1 MEYFDLNMKPV
12 LLSENTILKS
22 IIELVK
28 NAIEQYK
35 DQAYFQDL
43 LVDYNKNSCT
53 LKIKDN
59 GSGIKLTDF
68 VEHLANT
75 QDWMTHGLRN
85 ALSMFVAHNINTIIQ
100 SNYGTFAPLVQ
111 NKQGISEPIPS
122 IFIAYEKTPT
132 SNNKWT
138 NLKDINDNKDKTHGT
153 TITLSPISHEMV
165 AQLKWWF
172 SFLQSWKKVMK
183 TVFGM
188 LLVANQGTINN
199 FFMDGENMTFNDGT
213 NHKDLLKYTFSYDCN
228 SASFDPELFANGS
241 LGEYWDKCISTILK
255 HLSNEDKPMVY
266 EQLLNNHDSA
276 EWSSA
281 LIRKVVIEYYAK
293 LNPNKYLVGV
303 WKNEDENFVNYAN
316 DENKVIIWV
325 EQPRELQALSD
336 CKIMSVSEFG
346 NHYLLKHSPTQ
357 YPISKL
363 SQTQKENWKV
373 VNKFLNYLIANYPA
387 IKDGLDANNLT
398 YFNLV
403 LIDKFEGQPVT
414 YFAAKNLILIDHLI
428 LDDLIYSLQSIID
441 TIPDELAGVDDYN
454 QLIADLNSALLDF
467 LVLQVNKAKSM
478 KLN

>member
-1 MEYFDLNMKPV
+1 MEYFDLDIKPV
-12 LLSENTILKS
+12 LLSDDTILKS

-35 DQAYFQDL
+35 DQAYFQNL
-43 LVDYNKNSCT
+43 VVDYDKNTCT
-53 LKIKDN
+53 LKIKDD

-85 ALSMFVAHNINTIIQ
+85 ALSMFVAHHINTMIQ
-100 SNYGTFAPLVQ
+100 SNYGTFTPVVQ
-111 NKQGISEPIPS
+111 NKQGISEQIPS

-138 NLKDINDNKDKTHGT
+138 NLKDIDDNKDKTHGT
-153 TITLSPISHEMV
+153 TITLSPISHEIV

-183 TVFGM
+183 TPFGM

-199 FFMDGENMTFNDGT
+199 FFLDGENMTFNDGT
-213 NHKDLLKYTFSYDCN
+213 NHKDLLKLTFSYDCN
-228 SASFDPELFANGS
+228 SSSFNPELFADDSFGD
-241 LGEYWDKCISTILK
+241 YWDKCISTILE
-255 HLSNEDKPMVY
+255 HLSDEDKPMVY
-266 EQLLNNHDSA
+266 EQLLNNHASA

-325 EQPRELQALSD
+325 EEPSELQALSD
-336 CKIMSVSEFG
+336 CKIMSVNEFG
-346 NHYLLKHSPTQ
+346 NRYLLKHSPTQ

-363 SQTQKENWKV
+363 SPIQKENWEFL
-373 VNKFLNYLIANYPA
+373 NKFLNYVIVNYPA
-387 IKDGLDANNLT
+387 IKDALNANDLT
-398 YFNLV
+398 YFNLTLV
-403 LIDKFEGQPVT
+403 DKFECQPVT
-414 YFAAKNLILIDHLI
+414 YFAAQNLILIDHHI
-428 LDDLIYSLQSIID
+428 LDNLYSFGSIIGA
-441 TIPDELAGVDDYN
+441 IPNELVGIDDYDE
-454 QLIADLNSALLDF
+454 LIADLNSAFLDF
-467 LVLQVNKAKSM
+467 LVLQVNKNE

>member
-12 LLSENTILKS
+12 LLSDNTVLKS

-53 LKIKDN
+53 LKIKDD

-100 SNYGTFAPLVQ
+100 SNYGTFTPVVQ
-111 NKQGISEPIPS
+111 NKQGISELIPS

-132 SNNKWT
+132 SKNKWT
-138 NLKDINDNKDKTHGT
+138 NLKNLDGNKDKTNGT
-153 TITLSPISHEMV
+153 TITLSPISHEIV
-165 AQLKWWF
+165 AELKWWF
-172 SFLQSWKKVMK
+172 SFLQSWKKVIK
-183 TVFGM
+183 TPFGM
-188 LLVANQGTINN
+188 LLVANQGTVNN
-199 FFMDGENMTFNDGT
+199 FFLDGENMTFNDGT
-213 NHKDLLKYTFSYDCN
+213 NHKDLLKLTFSYDCN
-228 SASFDPELFANGS
+228 SASFDPELFANGN
-241 LGEYWDKCISTILK
+241 LGDYWDKCISTILK
-255 HLSNEDKPMVY
+255 HLSDEDKPMVY
-266 EQLLNNHDSA
+266 EQLLNNYDSA

-303 WKNEDENFVNYAN
+303 WKNEDKNFVNYAN

-325 EQPRELQALSD
+325 EQPSELQALSD

-346 NHYLLKHSPTQ
+346 NRYLLKHTPSQ
-357 YPISKL
+357 YKISKL
-363 SQTQKENWKV
+363 SPIQKENWEFM
-373 VNKFLNYLIANYPA
+373 NKFLNYLIANYPA
-387 IKDGLDANNLT
+387 IKNALNANDLT
-398 YFNLV
+398 NFNLALV
-403 LIDKFEGQPVT
+403 DKFKGQPVT
-414 YFAAKNLILIDHLI
+414 YLAAQNLILIDYHLLDKHYCFESI
-428 LDDLIYSLQSIID
+428 LDAIAE
-441 TIPDELAGVDDYN
+441 ELASLDDYDQSTDVLYSAFMHFLIS
-454 QLIADLNSALLDF
+454 QL
-467 LVLQVNKAKSM
+467 NKTRM
-478 KLN
+478 KN

>member
-1 MEYFDLNMKPV
+1 MEYFDLDMKPV
-12 LLSENTILKS
+12 LLSDDTILKS

-35 DQAYFQDL
+35 DQAYFQNL
-43 LVDYNKNSCT
+43 VVDYDKNTCT
-53 LKIKDN
+53 LEIKDE

-85 ALSMFVAHNINTIIQ
+85 ALSMFVAHHVNTMIQ
-100 SNYGTFAPLVQ
+100 SNYGTFTPVVQ
-111 NKQGISEPIPS
+111 NKQGISEQIPS

-138 NLKDINDNKDKTHGT
+138 NLKDIDDNKDKTHGT
-153 TITLSPISHEMV
+153 TITLSPISYEMV
-165 AQLKWWF
+165 AKLKWWF
-172 SFLQSWKKVMK
+172 CFLQSWKEVMK
-183 TVFGM
+183 TPFGM
-188 LLVANQGTINN
+188 LLVANQGTVNN
-199 FFMDGENMTFNDGT
+199 FFLDGENMTFNDGT
-213 NHKDLLKYTFSYDCN
+213 NHKDLLKLTFSYDCN

-241 LGEYWDKCISTILK
+241 LGDYWDKCISTILE
-255 HLSNEDKPMVY
+255 HLNDEDKPMVY

-281 LIRKVVIEYYAK
+281 LIRKVVVEYYAK

-346 NHYLLKHSPTQ
+346 NRYLLKHSPTQ
-357 YPISKL
+357 YPIVKL
-363 SQTQKENWKV
+363 GKTQKENWEFA
-373 VNKFLNYLIANYPA
+373 NKFLNYLIANYPA
-387 IKDGLDANNLT
+387 IKDALNANDLT
-398 YFNLV
+398 NFNLALV
-403 LIDKFEGQPVT
+403 DKFEGQPVT
-414 YFAAKNLILIDHLI
+414 YFAAQNLILIDYHLLDKHYWLESI
-428 LDDLIYSLQSIID
+428 LDA
-441 TIPDELAGVDDYN
+441 IPNELAGIDDYDE
-454 QLIADLNSALLDF
+454 LIDNLNSAF
-467 LVLQVNKAKSM
+467 LNFLISQLNKTRM
-478 KLN
+478 KN